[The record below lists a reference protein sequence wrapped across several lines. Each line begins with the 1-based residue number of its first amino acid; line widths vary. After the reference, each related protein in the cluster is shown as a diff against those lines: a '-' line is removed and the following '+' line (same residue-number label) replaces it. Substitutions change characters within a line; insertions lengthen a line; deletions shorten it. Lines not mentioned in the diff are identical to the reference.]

1 VSKAL
6 EYSPRHPHHTAVLA
20 DLDPELHRL
29 PVGIPAGVLGVRP
42 FTLSAPDEF
51 P

>member
-1 VSKAL
+1 L
-6 EYSPRHPHHTAVLA
+6 EHPLGHPHHATVLA
-20 DLDPELHRL
+20 DLDPELDGL
-29 PVGIPAGVLGVRP
+29 LLGIPTGVLGVRP